1 MKKKTRKIIEAHLRS
16 YNKNLNEDNEDEAW
30 NKIIKN
36 RLDQMNKEEIELVE
50 MRYFKRKKI
59 NYITY
64 ELYMSR
70 NKYFSMIDNILTEIA
85 LDAAYQHLIER

>member
-16 YNKNLNEDNEDEAW
+16 YNKNLNEDEAW
-30 NKIIKN
+30 NNIIKN
-36 RLDQMNKEEIELVE
+36 RLDQMNDEEIELVE
-50 MRYFKRKKI
+50 MRYLKRKKI

-70 NKYFSMIDNILTEIA
+70 NKYFSMIDNILIEIA

>member
-16 YNKNLNEDNEDEAW
+16 YNKNLNEDEAW
-30 NKIIKN
+30 NNIIKN
-36 RLDQMNKEEIELVE
+36 RLDQMNNEEIELVK

>member
-16 YNKNLNEDNEDEAW
+16 YNKNLNEDEAW
-30 NKIIKN
+30 NNIIKN
-36 RLDQMNKEEIELVE
+36 RLDQMNDEEIELVK

-70 NKYFSMIDNILTEIA
+70 NKYFSKSIHQTLQRILTGESQK
-85 LDAAYQHLIER
+85 LTC

>member
-16 YNKNLNEDNEDEAW
+16 YEKNLNEDAKW

-36 RLDQMNKEEIELVE
+36 RLDQMSDEEKELLK